1 MNTLATTL
9 FGVIENQISPVAA
22 RLSSQRHVVAIKD
35 GFIAAMPFLIV
46 GSFMLLFSHP
56 PFSENSQWGF
66 AQWWLG
72 MVRQYNS
79 QLMMPYN
86 MTMGIMAVYITGTI
100 AYNLAQSYKMN
111 GLMAASLALMSF
123 LVVAAPQKDG
133 ALSVSSLGGEGI
145 FTAILIALY
154 CTELMH
160 FLQKYNIGFKLPE
173 QVPPKIR
180 QSFDLLIPILL
191 IFLTLYPFNLFLES
205 YFGLLLPQAI
215 MAMFAPIISA
225 ADSLPAVL
233 IAVLLCHLLWFAG
246 IHGAAIVGGL
256 LQAFWLSNL
265 GLNQEALNA
274 GEAIP
279 KVFIEPFWQF
289 FIVVGGSGGTM
300 GLVLLYLRSRS
311 AHLRSIGR
319 LGLVPSMFNINEP
332 IIFGSPVVMNP
343 LLFIPFILTPLINAV
358 IAWTATR
365 TDLVNHVISLAPWTT
380 PGPIGAAWSTGWDWR
395 AIVLVFLL
403 IGLWTLIYYP
413 FFKLYERQ
421 LLAQENEQEAAMSEV
436 TLTEEMK

>member
-1 MNTLATTL
+1 MSTLADSL
-9 FGVIENQISPVAA
+9 FGVIENRISPIAA

-35 GFIAAMPFLIV
+35 GFIASMPFLIV

-56 PFSENSQWGF
+56 PFSQDSQWGF

-72 MVRQYNS
+72 MVKQYND

-86 MTMGIMAVYITGTI
+86 MTMGIMAVFITGAI
-100 AYNLAQSYKMN
+100 AYNLAQSYKLN
-111 GLMAASLALMSF
+111 GLMATLLSLMTF
-123 LVVAAPQKDG
+123 LVVAAPEKNG
-133 ALSVSSLGGEGI
+133 ALSVASLGGEGI
-145 FTAILIALY
+145 FTAILISLY
-154 CTELMH
+154 CTEVMH
-160 FLQKYNIGFKLPE
+160 WLVKYNIGFKLPE

-180 QSFDLLIPILL
+180 QSFDLLIPIMV
-191 IFLTLYPFNLFLES
+191 IFLTLYPLNLFMES
-205 YFGLLLPQAI
+205 HFGLLIPQAI
-215 MAMFAPIISA
+215 MSVFAPIISA

-246 IHGAAIVGGL
+246 IHGAAIVGGI

-274 GEAIP
+274 GQEIP
-279 KVFIEPFWQF
+279 KIFIEPFWQF
-289 FIVVGGSGGTM
+289 FITVGGSGATM
-300 GLVLLYLRSRS
+300 GLVILYLRSRS

-343 LLFIPFILTPLINAV
+343 LLFIPFITTPLINAV

-365 TDLVNHVISLAPWTT
+365 TNLVNHVISLAPWTT

-395 AIVLVFLL
+395 AVVLVAFLICL
-403 IGLWTLIYYP
+403 STLIYYP
-413 FFKLYERQ
+413 FFKMYERQ
-421 LLAQENEQEAAMSEV
+421 LLAQEEEMAQEQLA
-436 TLTEEMK
+436 EEMK

>member
-1 MNTLATTL
+1 MSTLADSL
-9 FGVIENQISPVAA
+9 FGVIENRISPIAA

-35 GFIAAMPFLIV
+35 GFIASMPFLIV

-56 PFSENSQWGF
+56 PFSATSQWGF

-72 MVRQYNS
+72 IVSKYND

-86 MTMGIMAVYITGTI
+86 MTMGIMAVFITGAI
-100 AYNLAQSYKMN
+100 SYNLAQSYKLN
-111 GLMAASLALMSF
+111 GLMAALLSLMAF
-123 LVVAAPQKDG
+123 LVVAAPQKG
-133 ALSVSSLGGEGI
+133 GTLSVASLGGEGI
-145 FTAILIALY
+145 FTAILISLY
-154 CTELMH
+154 CTEVMH
-160 FLQKYNIGFKLPE
+160 LLVKYNIGFKLPE

-180 QSFDLLIPILL
+180 QSFDLLIPILV
-191 IFLTLYPFNLFLES
+191 IFLTLYPLNLFMES
-205 YFGLLLPQAI
+205 HFGMLIPQAI
-215 MAMFAPIISA
+215 MSVFAPIISA

-246 IHGAAIVGGL
+246 IHGAAIVGGI

-265 GLNQEALNA
+265 GLNQEALTA

-279 KVFIEPFWQF
+279 KIFIEPFWQF
-289 FIVVGGSGGTM
+289 FITVGGSGATM
-300 GLVLLYLRSRS
+300 GLVILYLRSRS

-319 LGLVPSMFNINEP
+319 LGMVPSMFNINEP

-343 LLFIPFILTPLINAV
+343 LLFIPFITTPLINAV

-365 TDLVNHVISLAPWTT
+365 TNLVNHVISLAPWTT

-395 AIVLVFLL
+395 AVVLVAFL
-403 IGLWTLIYYP
+403 IGLSTLIYYP
-413 FFKLYERQ
+413 FFKMYERQ
-421 LLAQENEQEAAMSEV
+421 LLQQEAEMANE
-436 TLTEEMK
+436 TLAEEMKS

>member
-1 MNTLATTL
+1 MSTLADSL
-9 FGVIENQISPVAA
+9 FGVIENRISPVAA

-35 GFIAAMPFLIV
+35 GFIASMPFLIV

-56 PFSENSQWGF
+56 PFSENSQW
-66 AQWWLG
+66 AVAKWWLG
-72 MVRQYNS
+72 MVHRYND

-86 MTMGIMAVYITGTI
+86 MTMGIMAVFITGAI
-100 AYNLAQSYKMN
+100 AYNLAQSYKLN
-111 GLMAASLALMSF
+111 GLMAALLSLMTF
-123 LVVAAPQKDG
+123 LLIAAPQKEG
-133 ALSVSSLGGEGI
+133 ALPIASLGGEGI
-145 FTAILIALY
+145 FTGILISLY
-154 CTELMH
+154 CTEVMH
-160 FLQKYNIGFKLPE
+160 LLTRYNIGFKLPE

-191 IFLTLYPFNLFLES
+191 IFLTLYPLNLFMES
-205 YFGLLLPQAI
+205 HFGMILPQAI
-215 MAMFAPIISA
+215 MSLFAPIISA

-256 LQAFWLSNL
+256 LQAFWLTNL
-265 GLNQEALNA
+265 GINQEALNS
-274 GEAIP
+274 GQEVV

-289 FIVVGGSGGTM
+289 FITVGGSGATM
-300 GLVLLYLRSRS
+300 GLAILYLRSRS

-319 LGLVPSMFNINEP
+319 LGIVPGMFNINEP

-343 LLFIPFILTPLINAV
+343 LLFIPFIATPLINAV

-365 TDLVNHVISLAPWTT
+365 TNLINHVISLAPWTT

-395 AIVLVFLL
+395 AVVLVAFL
-403 IGLWTLIYYP
+403 IGLSTLIYYP
-413 FFKLYERQ
+413 FFKMYERQ
-421 LLAQENEQEAAMSEV
+421 LLQQEAEMANEM
-436 TLTEEMK
+436 TLAEEMK